1 MSPDP
6 DRLVSAVIARLVAGD
21 PLAPML
27 IAAAAR
33 DYPESFEAA
42 AAFALAVDCSSQS
55 IDRAQCLATTRK
67 DRQHVA
73 ILGCWLA
80 GDQDRVW
87 VLAREHLSSFP
98 EDVVISWLAGQ
109 L

>member
-1 MSPDP
+1 MSPDS
-6 DRLVSAVIARLVAGD
+6 DHVVSAVIARLVAGD

-27 IAAAAR
+27 IAAAVR
-33 DYPESFEAA
+33 DYPASFEVAA
-42 AAFALAVDCSSQS
+42 AYALTVDPSSES
-55 IDRAQCLATTRK
+55 IERALSLATMRRN
-67 DRQHVA
+67 RQHLA
-73 ILGCWLA
+73 IVECWLS
-80 GDQDRVW
+80 GDRDRVW